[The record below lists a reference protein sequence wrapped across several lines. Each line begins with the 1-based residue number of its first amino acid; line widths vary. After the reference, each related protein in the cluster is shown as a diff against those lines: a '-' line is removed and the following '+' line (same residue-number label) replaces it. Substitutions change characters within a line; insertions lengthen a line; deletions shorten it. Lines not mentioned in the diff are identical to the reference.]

1 MAASNAGGV
10 RKKRDSQWISSRL
23 VLDYHVWSPF
33 EWSSIVYS
41 MWADDHLVLKTRCT
55 DTWTGRAMARII
67 STISTITGSYLWH
80 KLMMIC
86 RRQIVKKIIFYPP
99 FGDPWRYRHQK
110 WRNQHLRWSSN
121 VTQNFTTVSRRYL
134 SPGKKN
140 TFCIGGSPG
149 AYCPMLN
156 IFYKVPVEPISRP
169 IWHVM
174 LRLTVFEISRNGRK
188 PVRVPYLP
196 SYKISCWLVAL
207 SPNYMSPNSNQY
219 NLPYSAWRV
228 KTSLQSLIS
237 HYPVAI
243 IF

>member
-1 MAASNAGGV
+1 MCNTPPPFSRATSPSLIVCLYLGSKLLKLMAASNAGGV

-86 RRQIVKKIIFYPP
+86 RRQIVQKIIFYPP

-110 WRNQHLRWSSN
+110 WRNPHLRWSSN
-121 VTQNFTTVSRRYL
+121 VTQNFTTISRRYL
-134 SPGKKN
+134 SPGKKKY
-140 TFCIGGSPG
+140 FLYRRLPWGLLSHAKHFFIKF
-149 AYCPMLN
+149 LL
-156 IFYKVPVEPISRP
+156 SRYHAP
-169 IWHVM
+169 FDM
-174 LRLTVFEISRNGRK
+174 
-188 PVRVPYLP
+188 
-196 SYKISCWLVAL
+196 
-207 SPNYMSPNSNQY
+207 
-219 NLPYSAWRV
+219 
-228 KTSLQSLIS
+228 
-237 HYPVAI
+237 
-243 IF
+243 